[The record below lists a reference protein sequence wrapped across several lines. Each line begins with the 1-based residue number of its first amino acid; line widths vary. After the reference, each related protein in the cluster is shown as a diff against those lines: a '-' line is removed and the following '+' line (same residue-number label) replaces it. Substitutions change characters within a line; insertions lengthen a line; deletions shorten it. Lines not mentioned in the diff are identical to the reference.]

1 MVSDDEDPN
10 TDSLEARIP
19 QFDGPIDEKPAGKQT
34 WFYLFFFCKAKAS
47 ILILFIYF

>member
-1 MVSDDEDPN
+1 MNLSEFGRSWNGSMVSDDEDPN

-34 WFYLFFFCKAKAS
+34 
-47 ILILFIYF
+47 